1 MKAFMFPALVLAAL
15 NMWTGAAQPRT
26 SAILPVSGEKAC
38 RLPLPPYQAFCWFSA
53 DRGRWPGDGN
63 RVLPWFGRTAPG
75 NLLDSKPNPST
86 AKPGDHAMFA
96 LFHLKDGNFMAVLP
110 VAAPDS
116 LAWLKL
122 ERDGT
127 FLVEAGSLGTS
138 PAKPQA
144 VLAVT
149 ATDKDIYRACSAVWD
164 KALSLPF
171 IKGRTLPREKKI
183 YPEPFKYLGWCSWEQ
198 YKKNI
203 SSKLLEETARKLEA
217 SPVPV
222 RWMLVDDG
230 FQTQERL
237 QLVSFQPR
245 QDQFPRGWQP

>member
-15 NMWTGAAQPRT
+15 NIWTGAAQPRT
-26 SAILPVSGEKAC
+26 TAILPVPGEQAC
-38 RLPLPPYQAFCWFSA
+38 RLPLPPYPAFCWFSA

-149 ATDKDIYRACSAVWD
+149 ATD
-164 KALSLPF
+164 
-171 IKGRTLPREKKI
+171 
-183 YPEPFKYLGWCSWEQ
+183 
-198 YKKNI
+198 
-203 SSKLLEETARKLEA
+203 
-217 SPVPV
+217 
-222 RWMLVDDG
+222 
-230 FQTQERL
+230 
-237 QLVSFQPR
+237 
-245 QDQFPRGWQP
+245 

>member
-1 MKAFMFPALVLAAL
+1 MFPVLALAAL
-15 NMWTGAAQPRT
+15 SAWTGAAQPRT
-26 SAILPVSGEKAC
+26 SAIPPISGKKAY
-38 RLPLPPYQAFCWFSA
+38 RLPLPPYQTFCWFSA

-63 RVLPWFGRTAPG
+63 RVLPWFGRTSPG
-75 NLLDSKPNPST
+75 NLLDSRPNPST

-149 ATDKDIYRACSAVWD
+149 ATDKDIYRACSAVWN

-203 SSKLLEETARKLEA
+203 SSKLLEETAPSPSGGCWWTTDSRPRKGFSWSVSNPGRTD
-217 SPVPV
+217 SPGAGSP
-222 RWMLVDDG
+222 
-230 FQTQERL
+230 
-237 QLVSFQPR
+237 
-245 QDQFPRGWQP
+245 